1 MIGTPTTTFTDS
13 TFENFSNLRLRF
25 LVSTFRRRIHGAV
38 LLPDSDFVVCNTVSA
53 TVLVILRRSR
63 FLQFVSPRILATWG
77 YSVEA
82 CPGVPG
88 PASAYCGVLLGV
100 CEWLAIF
107 GSVSH
112 LVLVSHGSSLGVGV

>member
-1 MIGTPTTTFTDS
+1 MVRD
-13 TFENFSNLRLRF
+13 
-25 LVSTFRRRIHGAV
+25 
-38 LLPDSDFVVCNTVSA
+38 TVSA

-63 FLQFVSPRILATWG
+63 FLQFTSPLILATWG

-82 CPGVPG
+82 CPGVPS
-88 PASAYCGVLLGV
+88 PASAYCGDLLGV

-112 LVLVSHGSSLGVGV
+112 LLLVSHGSSLSVGV